1 MTIESLP
8 FNTKFVE
15 PIKFDIS
22 IYPVS
27 GLLTNDG
34 VQYETVVTNST
45 TTYADLFSIDTDTF
59 FPDLKGKLAWVYMNI
74 SMEFLGGSNTPI
86 VTYKL
91 EIKDYNASSWTI
103 MSAQETYQT
112 TTGYI
117 GERLEGYIAID
128 TVTHVPFDIRVQ
140 FKSDGTGS
148 TNMVSV
154 KLKND
159 SCIRIVGGRETR

>member
-1 MTIESLP
+1 MTVKPLPGGVSLID
-8 FNTKFVE
+8 

-27 GLLTNDG
+27 ALLTTNG

-74 SMEFLGGSNTPI
+74 SMEFLGCSNTPI

-91 EIKDYNASSWTI
+91 EIKDYKASSWTI

-117 GERLEGYIAID
+117 GKRLEGYIAID

-159 SCIRIVGGRETR
+159 TCLRLVGGREAR

>member
-8 FNTKFVE
+8 FNTKLVD
-15 PIKFDIS
+15 PINFDIS
-22 IYPVS
+22 IYPVK

-45 TTYADLFSIDTDTF
+45 TTYGDLFSIDTDTY
-59 FPDLKGKLAWVYMNI
+59 FPALKGKLAWVYMNI
-74 SMEFLGGSNTPI
+74 SMVFLGGSNTPI
-86 VTYKL
+86 TTYKL
-91 EIKDYNASSWTI
+91 EIKDYNATSWTI
-103 MSAQETYQT
+103 MSAAETYQT
-112 TTGYI
+112 TTSYV
-117 GERLEGYIAID
+117 GERLEGYMKID
-128 TVTHVPFDIRVQ
+128 TITHVPFDIRVQ

-159 SCIRIVGGRETR
+159 TIIRLVGSRESR